1 MFARFLALGLVVPL
15 LMFSGTAG
23 ADEAKCVNTVNK
35 NAAKVAKAQAG
46 DNAKCIKDGGNN
58 KLPPGQTI
66 EQCIVSDPKGKVGKA
81 AGKLNEKVGK
91 DCQGITPTIP
101 PIDVSDPNALS
112 QIMIDK
118 ELALI
123 HAIFGTDL
131 DEVVAMKDP
140 DKDEWKCQSAVAK
153 AAGKCQDAKLAT
165 YNSCKKDQLKG
176 GVASAQALQD
186 ACMGTGTGLDRGIP
200 DTKGK
205 IGKKCGNGLGGTLGK
220 KCAGTPNDLFFP
232 PCAGHPVSLEQCL
245 DEKVEC
251 EVCLALNA
259 LDGLNR
265 DCEEF
270 DNGLQDGSC
279 GGEPEC
285 QYTSAP
291 TCGGTCPP
299 GEMCVDTGTCV
310 CQGPAPLDHFR
321 MYLAFGPDAPLV
333 TLEDQ
338 FQPQDVDLGPVLY
351 FGVPASKNLEPIFDP
366 EVHMTAY
373 LIPEGGF
380 FAGVDIVNQFGP
392 DSLIIGDPLMLLVP
406 TQKMLGGPVAPVPL
420 VRDHYKCYQVIEQPP
435 PQLPPVI
442 LSDQFNPD
450 LPVDVLFAF
459 AFCAPV
465 DKNGEGILSP
475 DEHLTCYQ
483 TWDPADAPP
492 VVLMRNQFHEEH
504 LELVPIPEKLLC
516 VPSIKEGV
524 HLP

>member
-1 MFARFLALGLVVPL
+1 
-15 LMFSGTAG
+15 
-23 ADEAKCVNTVNK
+23 
-35 NAAKVAKAQAG
+35 
-46 DNAKCIKDGGNN
+46 
-58 KLPPGQTI
+58 
-66 EQCIVSDPKGKVGKA
+66 
-81 AGKLNEKVGK
+81 
-91 DCQGITPTIP
+91 
-101 PIDVSDPNALS
+101 
-112 QIMIDK
+112 
-118 ELALI
+118 
-123 HAIFGTDL
+123 
-131 DEVVAMKDP
+131 
-140 DKDEWKCQSAVAK
+140 
-153 AAGKCQDAKLAT
+153 
-165 YNSCKKDQLKG
+165 
-176 GVASAQALQD
+176 
-186 ACMGTGTGLDRGIP
+186 
-200 DTKGK
+200 
-205 IGKKCGNGLGGTLGK
+205 
-220 KCAGTPNDLFFP
+220 
-232 PCAGHPVSLEQCL
+232 
-245 DEKVEC
+245 
-251 EVCLALNA
+251 
-259 LDGLNR
+259 
-265 DCEEF
+265 
-270 DNGLQDGSC
+270 
-279 GGEPEC
+279 
-285 QYTSAP
+285 
-291 TCGGTCPP
+291 
-299 GEMCVDTGTCV
+299 
-310 CQGPAPLDHFR
+310 